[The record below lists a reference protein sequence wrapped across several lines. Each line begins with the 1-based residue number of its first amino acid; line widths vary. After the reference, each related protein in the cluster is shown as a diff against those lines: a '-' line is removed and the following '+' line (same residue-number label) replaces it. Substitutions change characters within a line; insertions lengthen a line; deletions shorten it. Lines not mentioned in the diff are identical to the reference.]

1 MQDAKQRCMFFKLLF
16 HMQKR
21 FSSVIK
27 LTWLEGRCE
36 MAVSIVTSKVLNNRW
51 AAVLF
56 YMGAW
61 RHQQVQM
68 QNKSLFC
75 FVHASPKSKGQVNIH
90 CYILFMYIYIP
101 FYVSCL
107 TSKIK

>member
-27 LTWLEGRCE
+27 RTWLEGRCE
-36 MAVSIVTSKVLNNRW
+36 MAVSIVRSKLLNRW
-51 AAVLF
+51 AAVFFIWLTI
-56 YMGAW
+56 
-61 RHQQVQM
+61 QM